1 MVFSS
6 ILAMLF
12 IGAIAGWLSGKIME
26 GRGFGLIGNIIV
38 GIVGAFLAGTI
49 FPALGFSVGGGMFSS
64 IFFATIGAVIL
75 LFLIG
80 LVKKV

>member
-1 MVFSS
+1 MEFSS
-6 ILAMLF
+6 LLAMLF
-12 IGAIAGWLSGKIME
+12 VGAIAGWLSGRIMK
-26 GRGFGLIGNIIV
+26 GRGFGVIGNIIV

-49 FPALGFSVGGGMFSS
+49 FPALGVSVGVGMMSS

-80 LVKKV
+80 LVKKD

>member
-1 MVFSS
+1 MEFGSL
-6 ILAMLF
+6 LAMLF
-12 IGAIAGWLSGKIME
+12 VGAIAGWLSGRIMK
-26 GRGFGLIGNIIV
+26 GRGFGVIGNIIV

-49 FPALGFSVGGGMFSS
+49 FPALGFSVGGGIMSS

-80 LVKKV
+80 LVKKA